1 MNFSIKSSTS
11 GRRDLPAP
19 QSAGVPVLRRILSY
33 YVTSFHLC
41 FLINSFPRQSLQFG
55 SIFPL
60 DRHSTLIQFPDLMMQ
75 F

>member
-1 MNFSIKSSTS
+1 
-11 GRRDLPAP
+11 
-19 QSAGVPVLRRILSY
+19 
-33 YVTSFHLC
+33 
-41 FLINSFPRQSLQFG
+41 LQFG